1 MNFLAYYNWCRDGEN
16 MDYYLDLV
24 QSVKKKYR
32 LCKEAF
38 LPQAVFS
45 DESENFRKPAE
56 PSAEDFVEI
65 SILTGRNN
73 ASAVCLC
80 VDDKRLLMERVE
92 NGRVFDRYRVVLPP
106 TEEAANYFFQ
116 IIYNE
121 TSYYYT
127 RNGVSQEFPMDGYFR
142 LLRNFQTPAWARG
155 AVMYQIFVDR
165 FCNGD
170 PSNDV
175 KTGEYNYLENQVQG
189 VKDWYAQPED
199 GDFCHF
205 YGGDLQG
212 ILQKMDYLQNL
223 GVEVLYLNPIFVS
236 PSSHKY
242 DIQDYDH
249 VDPHFGV
256 IVEDYDKVVEPGE
269 KNSQAKAYITRTTS
283 ERNLMESD
291 ALFIRLVE
299 EAHKRGMRVILDG
312 VFNHCGAFHKWLDR
326 EEVYKYQKKGA
337 YYCKQSPYHD
347 YFYWKEDGSYEGW
360 WDYPNHPKLNMENC
374 SALYWEIMRIGQKW
388 VSPPYNADG
397 WRLDVAA
404 DVGKSEEFNHKFWHD
419 FRSAVK
425 KANPEALILAEHYGD
440 AEAWL
445 RGDQWDGVMNYDAF
459 MEPVSWYFT
468 GISKHS
474 TESRPDLKNN
484 NAVFWDTIRY
494 QMGRMPAQA
503 AGVAMN
509 ELSNHDHSRFLTRT
523 NGRTGR
529 LHTDGAQAANRG
541 VNKAV
546 FREAVLLQ
554 MTWPGA
560 PTVYYGDEAGVTGWT
575 DPDNRRPFPWNREDD
590 ELVQYHKIL
599 IGLRKAH
606 ISLRKGSLKSL
617 DTEDGILAYG
627 RFCKEERCLI
637 VCNNREEAVQ
647 VSLPV
652 WQIGVQSYGKM
663 EVLLKTKEMD
673 YFTEKELLSVENG
686 MIQLEM
692 PPHSGILMKEV

>member
-1 MNFLAYYNWCRDGEN
+1 
-16 MDYYLDLV
+16 
-24 QSVKKKYR
+24 
-32 LCKEAF
+32 
-38 LPQAVFS
+38 
-45 DESENFRKPAE
+45 
-56 PSAEDFVEI
+56 
-65 SILTGRNN
+65 
-73 ASAVCLC
+73 
-80 VDDKRLLMERVE
+80 
-92 NGRVFDRYRVVLPP
+92 
-106 TEEAANYFFQ
+106 
-116 IIYNE
+116 
-121 TSYYYT
+121 
-127 RNGVSQEFPMDGYFR
+127 
-142 LLRNFQTPAWARG
+142 
-155 AVMYQIFVDR
+155 
-165 FCNGD
+165 
-170 PSNDV
+170 
-175 KTGEYNYLENQVQG
+175 
-189 VKDWYAQPED
+189 
-199 GDFCHF
+199 
-205 YGGDLQG
+205 
-212 ILQKMDYLQNL
+212 
-223 GVEVLYLNPIFVS
+223 
-236 PSSHKY
+236 
-242 DIQDYDH
+242 
-249 VDPHFGV
+249 
-256 IVEDYDKVVEPGE
+256 
-269 KNSQAKAYITRTTS
+269 
-283 ERNLMESD
+283 
-291 ALFIRLVE
+291 
-299 EAHKRGMRVILDG
+299 
-312 VFNHCGAFHKWLDR
+312 
-326 EEVYKYQKKGA
+326 
-337 YYCKQSPYHD
+337 
-347 YFYWKEDGSYEGW
+347 
-360 WDYPNHPKLNMENC
+360 
-374 SALYWEIMRIGQKW
+374 
-388 VSPPYNADG
+388 
-397 WRLDVAA
+397 
-404 DVGKSEEFNHKFWHD
+404 
-419 FRSAVK
+419 
-425 KANPEALILAEHYGD
+425 
-440 AEAWL
+440 
-445 RGDQWDGVMNYDAF
+445 MNYDAF

-474 TESRPDLKNN
+474 TESRQDLKNN

-599 IGLRKAH
+599 IGLRKEH